1 MKIFST
7 KNINLGISTLYFL
20 TAITIGI
27 FLGFWGAHT
36 VERNQL
42 NSFDMVSV
50 SFTFLGGASGIIALI
65 FAMFVYSQWRW
76 QRTNDYIYDLHIQML
91 ANIQQLSIYTKFFI
105 TQKFDVIGGGKD
117 NISSVKERYNDSLI
131 QIDII
136 TNKIKAIT
144 DGSQNHLSSVDDFF
158 AICNL
163 AGMISINSL
172 KNENLYQLKIDN
184 SNYNVLEKI
193 KNLIPNSKIE
203 KYTENLFYL
212 SLYINVTPETQSQVF
227 YQMKILVVKA
237 MSESVEEHK
246 KISSEKIRGELK
258 NI

>member
-91 ANIQQLSIYTKFFI
+91 ATVQQLSIYTIVFM
-105 TQKFDVIGGGKD
+105 TQKFEVLGKD
-117 NISSVKERYNDSLI
+117 KDKISNAKEMYTDSLI
-131 QIDII
+131 QLKVIID
-136 TNKIKAIT
+136 KIKSIT
-144 DGSQNHLSSVDDFF
+144 DGSKECLNSVDDLFV
-158 AICNL
+158 ICNA
-163 AGMISINSL
+163 AGMVSINL
-172 KNENLYQLKIDN
+172 LEHKNLYQLRIDS
-184 SNYNVLEKI
+184 SNYNVLEKLQ
-193 KNLIPNSKIE
+193 NLIPDSKVE
-203 KYTENLFYL
+203 SYTENLFYL
-212 SLYINVTPETQSQVF
+212 SLAKNVRPDTQSEVF
-227 YQMKILVVKA
+227 EEMKKLTVMC
-237 MSESVEEHK
+237 MSKCIEEYKSTSNDKIRDELK
-246 KISSEKIRGELK
+246 KI
-258 NI
+258 